1 VIMGIFNKT
10 QKFREALEGLSREDL
25 FEIIKDQDP
34 ELIKQI
40 NRIEWVFEN
49 KLNHIS
55 WSDGTPVIERKLTN
69 RELALLVDEP
79 FEMDL
84 DLLAAGVSAEHQRQ
98 LHISKDPVVWA
109 KQFLGAE
116 LRVYQIL
123 ILRDPGLRKVLRAGR
138 RLGKTFS
145 LAIMLLHYSYT
156 HKDGRSLVIAPMK
169 TQVELIYQEILR
181 IASKNE
187 VVTNSITRKVT
198 SPQFMIQFSNGS
210 TIRFFTSGMKSGGK
224 CLTPD
229 HEVLTTNGWKNVNQ
243 INVGEEILSWK
254 DGQYFWDTVNN
265 FWEYDYDNNL
275 VVHDGKQI
283 SFSVTNNHKFA
294 AKTRAPGSKWKDV
307 QADNLKDY
315 YIPTGSISPVAP
327 STNIFSKEELEI
339 WGWWLSEGSGYI
351 GKMSRI
357 SQTKIYGRE
366 RVCQLANTLNI
377 HYTTPKKEIRIKWK
391 PPIFSGINA
400 YDKFIPRELM
410 TENNLQGLLDGL
422 LSGDGWIRR
431 DGWEYSSSSYQL
443 ACDVQEIAVRLGLRA
458 NIREKNI
465 LYTPVKGGKPNRHW
479 VVSAYPKTE
488 SILSKDNLKK
498 IHYKGKV
505 YCVTVPNTGYF
516 LTRHNGLVHVTG
528 NSDVA
533 RGQEAHLI
541 VLDEMDYMHADDL
554 DALYAMLQKTAEDQ
568 PDKVMIGA
576 STPTGRR
583 ERFWEW
589 CRSPRFTE
597 FWFPSYCFDP
607 KTLIT
612 MADGSFKYINEINIG
627 DRVLTEKGPK
637 KVTRT
642 FERQFDGEI
651 FNVKTYGSNCDL
663 LVTGEHPFLAAKRIR
678 RQSKYDWDWTDVS
691 QLQIPSRRNTS
702 SGHVIKSIIDIE
714 EIDKK
719 IDLLKYF
726 NEELIEIDD
735 NRVQLKKIHK
745 GGRKFIN
752 SLPRYID
759 LDNNLAT
766 LLGWYTAEGHLE
778 SKDEVNGYKTIGWT
792 LSKKENIE
800 IETIEKA
807 LDYLSAGKLN
817 LTYRKDNDS
826 VCLRLN
832 NGPLALLFNL
842 LVGRGSTIK
851 ELHPII
857 MKSPK
862 EFQNTFLQSYGQG
875 DGYFSKSNSIVFRT
889 SSKLL
894 AKQIQIMCTR
904 VNNNYPSI
912 SRSKQPIRAINKKY
926 REYVVSDTYAIEWQL
941 NQDKINIG
949 KKYLD
954 NGEYALLL
962 KSKDLVQYSGLVYN
976 FEVEDTNSYIANGL
990 LVHNC
995 NPYFSKEQEEEFRE
1009 QYSPSGYRHEIEADW
1024 GEDSE
1029 GVYPRKF
1036 VDRAFISPSW
1046 DYTPEITSARSF
1058 HTIGVDWDKYGAGT
1072 NIVIV
1077 ETCAENYEDTRF
1089 RGKSRICYR
1098 EEIPRSEYTL
1108 TKAVDRIIELNR
1120 AFNPKHIYVDRGY
1133 GEVQVELLKKYG
1145 VENPYSGLRD
1155 KVKGIS
1161 FGESI
1166 DVRDPYTK
1174 LMIKKEMKPFMVD
1187 NLRQFLEKERILI
1200 PESDEEIYMQ
1210 LISYVVIRTTQTG
1223 RPVFEAAGSA
1233 MDHAHDAL
1241 MLALLA
1247 ITQNYGEF
1255 SQGNYATRTESFSN
1269 EFFMPKQNNSDSEDD
1284 KPKFVISG
1292 RANALNSTGSFKRST
1307 SSKKTRKMF

>member
-1 VIMGIFNKT
+1 MGIFNKT
-10 QKFREALEGLSREDL
+10 QEFREALESLSREDL
-25 FEIIKDQDP
+25 LEIIKDQDP

-98 LHISKDPVVWA
+98 LHISRDPVVWA

-187 VVTNSITRKVT
+187 VVTNSISRKVT

-224 CLTPD
+224 
-229 HEVLTTNGWKNVNQ
+229 
-243 INVGEEILSWK
+243 
-254 DGQYFWDTVNN
+254 
-265 FWEYDYDNNL
+265 
-275 VVHDGKQI
+275 
-283 SFSVTNNHKFA
+283 
-294 AKTRAPGSKWKDV
+294 
-307 QADNLKDY
+307 
-315 YIPTGSISPVAP
+315 
-327 STNIFSKEELEI
+327 
-339 WGWWLSEGSGYI
+339 
-351 GKMSRI
+351 
-357 SQTKIYGRE
+357 
-366 RVCQLANTLNI
+366 
-377 HYTTPKKEIRIKWK
+377 
-391 PPIFSGINA
+391 
-400 YDKFIPRELM
+400 
-410 TENNLQGLLDGL
+410 
-422 LSGDGWIRR
+422 
-431 DGWEYSSSSYQL
+431 
-443 ACDVQEIAVRLGLRA
+443 
-458 NIREKNI
+458 
-465 LYTPVKGGKPNRHW
+465 
-479 VVSAYPKTE
+479 
-488 SILSKDNLKK
+488 
-498 IHYKGKV
+498 
-505 YCVTVPNTGYF
+505 
-516 LTRHNGLVHVTG
+516 
-528 NSDVA
+528 SDVA

-597 FWFPSYCFDP
+597 FWFPSYC
-607 KTLIT
+607 
-612 MADGSFKYINEINIG
+612 
-627 DRVLTEKGPK
+627 
-637 KVTRT
+637 
-642 FERQFDGEI
+642 
-651 FNVKTYGSNCDL
+651 
-663 LVTGEHPFLAAKRIR
+663 
-678 RQSKYDWDWTDVS
+678 
-691 QLQIPSRRNTS
+691 
-702 SGHVIKSIIDIE
+702 
-714 EIDKK
+714 
-719 IDLLKYF
+719 
-726 NEELIEIDD
+726 
-735 NRVQLKKIHK
+735 
-745 GGRKFIN
+745 
-752 SLPRYID
+752 
-759 LDNNLAT
+759 
-766 LLGWYTAEGHLE
+766 
-778 SKDEVNGYKTIGWT
+778 
-792 LSKKENIE
+792 
-800 IETIEKA
+800 
-807 LDYLSAGKLN
+807 
-817 LTYRKDNDS
+817 
-826 VCLRLN
+826 
-832 NGPLALLFNL
+832 
-842 LVGRGSTIK
+842 
-851 ELHPII
+851 
-857 MKSPK
+857 
-862 EFQNTFLQSYGQG
+862 
-875 DGYFSKSNSIVFRT
+875 
-889 SSKLL
+889 
-894 AKQIQIMCTR
+894 
-904 VNNNYPSI
+904 
-912 SRSKQPIRAINKKY
+912 
-926 REYVVSDTYAIEWQL
+926 
-941 NQDKINIG
+941 
-949 KKYLD
+949 
-954 NGEYALLL
+954 
-962 KSKDLVQYSGLVYN
+962 
-976 FEVEDTNSYIANGL
+976 
-990 LVHNC
+990 

-1036 VDRAFISPSW
+1036 VDRAFVAPSW
-1046 DYTPEITSARSF
+1046 DYIPEITSARSF

-1072 NIVIV
+1072 NIVVV
-1077 ETCAENYEDTRF
+1077 ETCAENYEDHRF

-1155 KVKGIS
+1155 KVKGIG

-1187 NLRQFLEKERILI
+1187 NLRQFLEKERILV
-1200 PESDEEIYMQ
+1200 PESDEELYMQ

-1269 EFFMPKQNNSDSEDD
+1269 EFFMPKQNSSDSGEE
-1284 KPKFVISG
+1284 KSKFVITG

>member
-1 VIMGIFNKT
+1 MIMGIFNKT
-10 QKFREALEGLSREDL
+10 QKFREALESLSREDL
-25 FEIIKDQDP
+25 LEIIKDQDP

-98 LHISKDPVVWA
+98 LHISRDPVVWA

-187 VVTNSITRKVT
+187 VVTNSISRKVT

-224 CLTPD
+224 
-229 HEVLTTNGWKNVNQ
+229 
-243 INVGEEILSWK
+243 
-254 DGQYFWDTVNN
+254 
-265 FWEYDYDNNL
+265 
-275 VVHDGKQI
+275 
-283 SFSVTNNHKFA
+283 
-294 AKTRAPGSKWKDV
+294 
-307 QADNLKDY
+307 
-315 YIPTGSISPVAP
+315 
-327 STNIFSKEELEI
+327 
-339 WGWWLSEGSGYI
+339 
-351 GKMSRI
+351 
-357 SQTKIYGRE
+357 
-366 RVCQLANTLNI
+366 
-377 HYTTPKKEIRIKWK
+377 
-391 PPIFSGINA
+391 
-400 YDKFIPRELM
+400 
-410 TENNLQGLLDGL
+410 
-422 LSGDGWIRR
+422 
-431 DGWEYSSSSYQL
+431 
-443 ACDVQEIAVRLGLRA
+443 
-458 NIREKNI
+458 
-465 LYTPVKGGKPNRHW
+465 
-479 VVSAYPKTE
+479 
-488 SILSKDNLKK
+488 
-498 IHYKGKV
+498 
-505 YCVTVPNTGYF
+505 
-516 LTRHNGLVHVTG
+516 
-528 NSDVA
+528 SDVA

-597 FWFPSYCFDP
+597 FWFPSYC
-607 KTLIT
+607 
-612 MADGSFKYINEINIG
+612 
-627 DRVLTEKGPK
+627 
-637 KVTRT
+637 
-642 FERQFDGEI
+642 
-651 FNVKTYGSNCDL
+651 
-663 LVTGEHPFLAAKRIR
+663 
-678 RQSKYDWDWTDVS
+678 
-691 QLQIPSRRNTS
+691 
-702 SGHVIKSIIDIE
+702 
-714 EIDKK
+714 
-719 IDLLKYF
+719 
-726 NEELIEIDD
+726 
-735 NRVQLKKIHK
+735 
-745 GGRKFIN
+745 
-752 SLPRYID
+752 
-759 LDNNLAT
+759 
-766 LLGWYTAEGHLE
+766 
-778 SKDEVNGYKTIGWT
+778 
-792 LSKKENIE
+792 
-800 IETIEKA
+800 
-807 LDYLSAGKLN
+807 
-817 LTYRKDNDS
+817 
-826 VCLRLN
+826 
-832 NGPLALLFNL
+832 
-842 LVGRGSTIK
+842 
-851 ELHPII
+851 
-857 MKSPK
+857 
-862 EFQNTFLQSYGQG
+862 
-875 DGYFSKSNSIVFRT
+875 
-889 SSKLL
+889 
-894 AKQIQIMCTR
+894 
-904 VNNNYPSI
+904 
-912 SRSKQPIRAINKKY
+912 
-926 REYVVSDTYAIEWQL
+926 
-941 NQDKINIG
+941 
-949 KKYLD
+949 
-954 NGEYALLL
+954 
-962 KSKDLVQYSGLVYN
+962 
-976 FEVEDTNSYIANGL
+976 
-990 LVHNC
+990 

-1036 VDRAFISPSW
+1036 VDRAFVAPPW
-1046 DYTPEITSARSF
+1046 DYIPEITSARSF

-1072 NIVIV
+1072 NIVVV
-1077 ETCAENYEDTRF
+1077 ETCAENYEDHRF

-1145 VENPYSGLRD
+1145 VENPHSGLRD
-1155 KVKGIS
+1155 KVKGIG

-1200 PESDEEIYMQ
+1200 PESDEELYMQ

-1255 SQGNYATRTESFSN
+1255 SQCNYATRTESFSN
-1269 EFFMPKQNNSDSEDD
+1269 EFFMPKQNSSDSGEE
-1284 KPKFVISG
+1284 KSKFVITG

-1307 SSKKTRKMF
+1307 SSKKIRKMF

>member
-1 VIMGIFNKT
+1 MIMGIFNKT

-55 WSDGTPVIERKLTN
+55 WTDGTPVIERKLTN
-69 RELALLVDEP
+69 KELALLVDEP

-224 CLTPD
+224 
-229 HEVLTTNGWKNVNQ
+229 
-243 INVGEEILSWK
+243 
-254 DGQYFWDTVNN
+254 
-265 FWEYDYDNNL
+265 
-275 VVHDGKQI
+275 
-283 SFSVTNNHKFA
+283 
-294 AKTRAPGSKWKDV
+294 
-307 QADNLKDY
+307 
-315 YIPTGSISPVAP
+315 
-327 STNIFSKEELEI
+327 
-339 WGWWLSEGSGYI
+339 
-351 GKMSRI
+351 
-357 SQTKIYGRE
+357 
-366 RVCQLANTLNI
+366 
-377 HYTTPKKEIRIKWK
+377 
-391 PPIFSGINA
+391 
-400 YDKFIPRELM
+400 
-410 TENNLQGLLDGL
+410 
-422 LSGDGWIRR
+422 
-431 DGWEYSSSSYQL
+431 
-443 ACDVQEIAVRLGLRA
+443 
-458 NIREKNI
+458 
-465 LYTPVKGGKPNRHW
+465 
-479 VVSAYPKTE
+479 
-488 SILSKDNLKK
+488 
-498 IHYKGKV
+498 
-505 YCVTVPNTGYF
+505 
-516 LTRHNGLVHVTG
+516 
-528 NSDVA
+528 SDVA

-597 FWFPSYCFDP
+597 FWFPSY
-607 KTLIT
+607 
-612 MADGSFKYINEINIG
+612 
-627 DRVLTEKGPK
+627 
-637 KVTRT
+637 
-642 FERQFDGEI
+642 
-651 FNVKTYGSNCDL
+651 
-663 LVTGEHPFLAAKRIR
+663 
-678 RQSKYDWDWTDVS
+678 
-691 QLQIPSRRNTS
+691 
-702 SGHVIKSIIDIE
+702 
-714 EIDKK
+714 
-719 IDLLKYF
+719 
-726 NEELIEIDD
+726 
-735 NRVQLKKIHK
+735 
-745 GGRKFIN
+745 
-752 SLPRYID
+752 
-759 LDNNLAT
+759 
-766 LLGWYTAEGHLE
+766 
-778 SKDEVNGYKTIGWT
+778 
-792 LSKKENIE
+792 
-800 IETIEKA
+800 
-807 LDYLSAGKLN
+807 
-817 LTYRKDNDS
+817 
-826 VCLRLN
+826 
-832 NGPLALLFNL
+832 
-842 LVGRGSTIK
+842 
-851 ELHPII
+851 
-857 MKSPK
+857 
-862 EFQNTFLQSYGQG
+862 
-875 DGYFSKSNSIVFRT
+875 
-889 SSKLL
+889 
-894 AKQIQIMCTR
+894 
-904 VNNNYPSI
+904 
-912 SRSKQPIRAINKKY
+912 
-926 REYVVSDTYAIEWQL
+926 
-941 NQDKINIG
+941 
-949 KKYLD
+949 
-954 NGEYALLL
+954 
-962 KSKDLVQYSGLVYN
+962 
-976 FEVEDTNSYIANGL
+976 
-990 LVHNC
+990 C

-1269 EFFMPKQNNSDSEDD
+1269 EFFMPKQNSSDSEEE
-1284 KPKFVISG
+1284 KSKFVITG
-1292 RANALNSTGSFKRST
+1292 RANALNPTGSFKRST
-1307 SSKKTRKMF
+1307 SSKKIRKMF